1 MEIKATLYNTLKATL
16 LASAFALLSSQA
28 QADITIG
35 VSMPLTGPAS
45 GLGIPCKNGFD
56 LWPQTIAGEKV
67 KLIILDDAS
76 DPTQASKNARR
87 LIAEDKVDLII
98 GSAATP
104 AALAIAEVA
113 AEGQTVQMATSPVVL
128 PEGKGTWTF
137 RLPQSNAV
145 MASGVVRH
153 MKTLG
158 NIKNIAFLGYSD
170 AYGESWLQEITRQGK
185 DAGLNM
191 VAVERF
197 ARSDTS
203 VTAQALKIVSAH
215 PDAVLVVASGS
226 GAAMPHKALIERGYK
241 GKIYQTHSAASRDLL
256 RLGGKDVEG
265 AFVIAGLAV
274 IPEAL
279 PDSHPSK
286 KLAVDF
292 VQKYEA
298 KFGPETRNQFAAHTY
313 DAMLILDKVVPE
325 ALKKGKTGTPE
336 FRAALKQALENAG
349 NVTITQGV
357 IHYTP
362 TDHFGLGSNSRMML
376 TVENGHWKAL
386 NQ

>member
-1 MEIKATLYNTLKATL
+1 MEIKNTLRAAL
-16 LASAFALLSSQA
+16 VASVFAFAGGQA

-67 KLIILDDAS
+67 KLVVLDDAS

-87 LIAEDKVDLII
+87 FIAEDKVDLII

-104 AALAIAEVA
+104 AALAMADVA
-113 AEGQTVQMATSPVVL
+113 AEGQTVQMAASPVEL
-128 PEGKGTWTF
+128 PEGKGTWTY
-137 RLPQSNAV
+137 RLPQSTAV
-145 MASGVVRH
+145 MASGIVRH
-153 MKTLG
+153 MKGLG
-158 NIKNIAFLGYSD
+158 IKSVGFLGYSD
-170 AYGESWLQEITRQGK
+170 AYGEGWLRELTRQGK
-185 DAGLNM
+185 EAGLNI
-191 VAVERF
+191 VATERF

-203 VTAQALKIVSAH
+203 VTAQALKVVSAS

-274 IPEAL
+274 IPESL

-286 KLAVDF
+286 KVAVDF

-298 KFGPETRNQFAAHTY
+298 KFGAGTRNQFAAHTY
-313 DAMLILDKVVPE
+313 DAMLILQKVVPE
-325 ALKKGKTGTPE
+325 ALKKGKPGTQE
-336 FRAALKQALENAG
+336 FRTALKQALESAG
-349 NVTITQGV
+349 NITITQGV

-362 TDHFGLGSNSRMML
+362 TDHFGLGSNARMML
-376 TVENGHWKAL
+376 TVENGNWKAL
-386 NQ
+386 TQ